1 MSIKQT
7 MIAINILVTAV
18 VASLLSFMMWSE
30 YQVLTTM
37 KAAGQAG
44 RVVAGISTASI
55 ELSLERS
62 LTQVALNL
70 DAPVSSDI
78 ERMITDQRQ
87 KSGRLYAEA
96 ISHIEAS
103 DAIASRRELISRL
116 NGYLSEIT
124 ALRSTADREMRRPLK
139 DRDARLVESIPTQIK
154 AIVLR
159 MDRLSGDARTL
170 MRTSQPKVI
179 GTDLVV
185 QRAFAVRE
193 FGGRERTIFAVAVA
207 RGEPIRQSDLLYA
220 TENNGRASQAWELLE
235 VALDSPNLTDDV
247 KTAIRDLGKKYFGA
261 YQDIRSMMYANA
273 NTGKYDIAFSDLFQR
288 SELALQAAVDLL
300 NVAVQSNLRNSDDA
314 IAAAW
319 TKLMIEGFAALFAFS
334 LIGFVVWYSTQR
346 VVRPIGDVKE
356 TMDLIANGNL
366 SITVPGGE
374 RKDEIG
380 AIARTVTLFQ
390 EHLRRLEDMK
400 REEAER
406 EASAR
411 TEKARMMATLASNF
425 ESSVGSIVAD
435 VSTSAERLQ
444 SAARRLQGTADATS
458 ARSASVASSSEE
470 ASSNVQTVAA
480 ATEEL
485 ASSVRE
491 VGRQVEQSA
500 RISERAVMEAQS
512 TVAKVKELSTAANR
526 IGAIVG
532 LIQDIAEQTN
542 LLALNAT
549 IEAARAGEA
558 GKGFAVVASEVK
570 NLATQTAKATT
581 EIATQINAIQGTT
594 SDSADAIQAITSTI
608 DEINKIASAIASAVE
623 EQSAATQEIA
633 RNVQEAASGT
643 SSVSGAI
650 ADVRH
655 ATADAAVASNEVLD
669 ASNGLNQQSARLKSE
684 LSSFLATIRAA

>member
-7 MIAINILVTAV
+7 LIAINVLVTVV

-44 RVVAGISTASI
+44 RVVAGISSASI

-78 ERMITDQRQ
+78 ERMITDQRE
-87 KSGRLYAEA
+87 KSGRLYDEA
-96 ISHIEAS
+96 INLIEGAS
-103 DAIASRRELISRL
+103 AIPSRDAIVTRL
-116 NGYLSEIT
+116 KGYLGEIT

-139 DRDARLVESIPTQIK
+139 DRDARLVETIPTQIK

-159 MDRLSGDARTL
+159 MDRLSSDARTL
-170 MRTSQPKVI
+170 MRASQPKVI

-185 QRAFAVRE
+185 QRAFTVRE

-220 TENNGRASQAWELLE
+220 IENNGRVLQVWELLE
-235 VALDSPNLTDDV
+235 VAVNSPNLSDDV
-247 KTAIRDLGKKYFGA
+247 KVAIRNLGSKYFGD
-261 YQDIRSMMYANA
+261 YQEVRRIMFRGAE
-273 NTGKYDIAFSDLFQR
+273 TGKYDIAFTDLFQR
-288 SELALQAAVDLL
+288 SEIALQAAVDLL

-314 IAAAW
+314 ISASW
-319 TKLMIEGFAALFAFS
+319 TKLTIEGLAALFAFS
-334 LIGFVVWYSTQR
+334 LIGFIVWYSTQR
-346 VVRPIGDVKE
+346 VIRPISDMKE

-374 RKDEIG
+374 RKDVFG
-380 AIARTVTLFQ
+380 AIARTVNLFQ
-390 EHLRRLEDMK
+390 EHLRRLDDMK

-425 ESSVGSIVAD
+425 ENSVGSIVAD

-444 SAARRLQGTADATS
+444 LAARRLQSTADATS
-458 ARSASVASSSEE
+458 VRSASVASSSEV
-470 ASSNVQTVAA
+470 ASGNVQTVAA

-500 RISERAVMEAQS
+500 RISERAVIEAQS
-512 TVAKVKELSTAANR
+512 TVAKVKELSAAAGR

-581 EIATQINAIQGTT
+581 EIATQITAIQGTT
-594 SDSADAIQAITSTI
+594 SDSADAIQAITSSI
-608 DEINKIASAIASAVE
+608 DEINKIASAIASAVD

-669 ASNGLNQQSARLKSE
+669 ASNGLSQQSTRLKSE